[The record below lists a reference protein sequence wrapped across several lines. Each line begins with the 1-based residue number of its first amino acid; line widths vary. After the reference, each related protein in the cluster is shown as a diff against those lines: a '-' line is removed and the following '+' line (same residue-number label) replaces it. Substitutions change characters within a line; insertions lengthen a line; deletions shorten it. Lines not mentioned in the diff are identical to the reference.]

1 MSEPARL
8 EAVEFKLAHMEHTLG
23 TLSDVIARQQREID
37 AAHERLKHL
46 AERLAERLA
55 GFESPDS
62 EAQSEGADASA
73 GGFEKPPHY

>member
-8 EAVEFKLAHMEHTLG
+8 EAVEFKLAHMEHALS

-46 AERLAERLA
+46 AERLA
-55 GFESPDS
+55 GFESPHG
-62 EAQSEGADASA
+62 EAQNEGADTGA

>member
-37 AAHERLKHL
+37 SAHVRLKHL
-46 AERLAERLA
+46 AERLA
-55 GFESPDS
+55 GFEGSHS
-62 EAQSEGADASA
+62 EAQSEGADAGA
-73 GGFEKPPHY
+73 GAFEKPPHY

>member
-46 AERLAERLA
+46 AERLA
-55 GFESPDS
+55 GFESPHS
-62 EAQSEGADASA
+62 EARSVGAEADA

>member
-1 MSEPARL
+1 MSEAARL

-46 AERLAERLA
+46 AERLA
-55 GFESPDS
+55 GFDSPHSD
-62 EAQSEGADASA
+62 AQSEGADGSA
-73 GGFEKPPHY
+73 GAFEKPPHY